1 MDKFNMMIKVPAKI
15 HDALMAMS
23 DFARERFIIDV
34 LEERMKDF
42 NTLAE
47 KLTESPE

>member
-1 MDKFNMMIKVPAKI
+1 MTIKVPAKI
-15 HDALMAMS
+15 HDALMDMS
-23 DFARERFIIDV
+23 DFARERFIIEA

-42 NTLAE
+42 TALAE